1 MIKLT
6 RVDYRLIH
14 GQVAM
19 SWTHALD
26 VDCILL
32 ASDAVAKDDMRK
44 AALRL
49 ARPSGVKLVIKDVD
63 AAIEA
68 LNSGVT
74 DKYSLFIIAET
85 IEDVY
90 RLAKGCKDIKEINL
104 GGTRKTPRPRFIRP
118 LQSSRPR
125 KMPSISKNSWAMAWS
140 SKSVRFPMTLRCL
153 PRTFFSRKHAGARY
167 LLNRYSMSKPVD
179 HLIDGLFIEE
189 KSKKFEIVL
198 A

>member
-49 ARPSGVKLVIKDVD
+49 ARPNGVKLGAQQRRYRQVF
-63 AAIEA
+63 A
-68 LNSGVT
+68 
-74 DKYSLFIIAET
+74 
-85 IEDVY
+85 VY
-90 RLAKGCKDIKEINL
+90 HR
-104 GGTRKTPRPRFIRP
+104 
-118 LQSSRPR
+118 
-125 KMPSISKNSWAMAWS
+125 
-140 SKSVRFPMTLRCL
+140 
-153 PRTFFSRKHAGARY
+153 
-167 LLNRYSMSKPVD
+167 
-179 HLIDGLFIEE
+179 
-189 KSKKFEIVL
+189 
-198 A
+198 

>member
-68 LNSGVT
+68 LNAALPTSIRCLS
-74 DKYSLFIIAET
+74 SLR
-85 IEDVY
+85 
-90 RLAKGCKDIKEINL
+90 RLKMSIVSLRVAKTSKRSIWVEPE
-104 GGTRKTPRPRFIRP
+104 RPPRPRFIRP

-125 KMPSISKNSWAMAWS
+125 KMPSISKNSWAMAWP

>member
-125 KMPSISKNSWAMAWS
+125 KMPSISKNSWAMAWP

-189 KSKKFEIVL
+189 KSKKL
-198 A
+198 K

>member
-26 VDCILL
+26 VDCILC

-49 ARPSGVKLVIKDVD
+49 ARPNGVKLVIKDVN

-74 DKYSLFIIAET
+74 DKYSLFIIVET
-85 IEDVY
+85 IEDAY
-90 RLAKGCKDIKEINL
+90 RLAKGCKTSRRSIWAEL
-104 GGTRKTPRPRFIRP
+104 ESLPRPRFIRP
-118 LQSSRPR
+118 PRSLRP
-125 KMPSISKNSWAMAWS
+125 KPMPSISKSLSTMAWL
-140 SKSVRFPMTLRCL
+140 SKSVRFPMTQRYL
-153 PRTFFSRKHAGARY
+153 PRTFSSWKHA
-167 LLNRYSMSKPVD
+167 
-179 HLIDGLFIEE
+179 
-189 KSKKFEIVL
+189 IV
-198 A
+198 

>member
-118 LQSSRPR
+118 LRSLRPR
-125 KMPSISKNSWAMAWS
+125 KMPSISKNSWAMAWP

-189 KSKKFEIVL
+189 KSK
-198 A
+198 

>member
-49 ARPSGVKLVIKDVD
+49 ARPNGVKLVIKDVD

-74 DKYSLFIIAET
+74 DKYSLFITLRRLKMSIVSLRVAKTSKRSIWAEP
-85 IEDVY
+85 E
-90 RLAKGCKDIKEINL
+90 RPL
-104 GGTRKTPRPRFIRP
+104 RPRFIRP
-118 LQSSRPR
+118 LRSLRPR
-125 KMPSISKNSWAMAWS
+125 KMPSISKSSWAMAWP
-140 SKSVRFPMTLRCL
+140 SKSVRSPMTLRCL
-153 PRTFFSRKHAGARY
+153 PRTFSSRKHVDARH
-167 LLNRYSMSKPVD
+167 LLNQCSMPMPVD
-179 HLIDGLFIEE
+179 HLIGGLFI
-189 KSKKFEIVL
+189 
-198 A
+198 

>member
-49 ARPSGVKLVIKDVD
+49 ARPNGVKLVIKNVD

-74 DKYSLFIIAET
+74 DKYRCLSSLR
-85 IEDVY
+85 
-90 RLAKGCKDIKEINL
+90 RLKMSIVSLRVAKTSKRSIWVEPERPL
-104 GGTRKTPRPRFIRP
+104 RPRFIRP
-118 LQSSRPR
+118 LRSLRPR
-125 KMPSISKNSWAMAWS
+125 KMPSISKSSWAMAWP

-153 PRTFFSRKHAGARY
+153 PRTFSSRKHVDARH
-167 LLNRYSMSKPVD
+167 LLNQCSMPMPVD
-179 HLIDGLFIEE
+179 HLIGGLFIKE
-189 KSKKFEIVL
+189 KSKKYEIVL

>member
-49 ARPSGVKLVIKDVD
+49 ARPDGVKLVIKDVD

-85 IEDVY
+85 IEDAY
-90 RLAKGCKDIKEINL
+90 RLAKGCKDTIWVEPERPL
-104 GGTRKTPRPRFIRP
+104 RPRFIRP

-125 KMPSISKNSWAMAWS
+125 KMPSISKSSWTMVWP

-153 PRTFFSRKHAGARY
+153 PRTFFSRKHAGGRY
-167 LLNRYSMSKPVD
+167 LLN
-179 HLIDGLFIEE
+179 
-189 KSKKFEIVL
+189 
-198 A
+198 

>member
-74 DKYSLFIIAET
+74 DKYSLFIIAE
-85 IEDVY
+85 
-90 RLAKGCKDIKEINL
+90 RLKMSIVSLRVAKTSKRSIWVEPE
-104 GGTRKTPRPRFIRP
+104 RPPRPRFIRP

-125 KMPSISKNSWAMAWS
+125 KMPSISKNSWAMAWP

-153 PRTFFSRKHAGARY
+153 PRTFSSRKHVDARH
-167 LLNRYSMSKPVD
+167 LLNQCSMPMPVD
-179 HLIDGLFIEE
+179 HLIGGLFIKE
-189 KSKKFEIVL
+189 KSKKSEIVL

>member
-125 KMPSISKNSWAMAWS
+125 KMPSISKNSWAMAWP

-153 PRTFFSRKHAGARY
+153 PRTFSSRKHVDARH
-167 LLNRYSMSKPVD
+167 LLNQCSMPMPVD
-179 HLIDGLFIEE
+179 HLIGGLFIKE
-189 KSKKFEIVL
+189 KSKKSEIVL

>member
-49 ARPSGVKLVIKDVD
+49 ARPNGVKLVIKDVD

-74 DKYSLFIIAET
+74 DKYSLFIITET

-104 GGTRKTPRPRFIRP
+104 GGTRKTPETTLHPTPAIFA
-118 LQSSRPR
+118 R
-125 KMPSISKNSWAMAWS
+125 KMPSISKSSWAMAWP
-140 SKSVRFPMTLRCL
+140 SKSVRSPMTLRCL
-153 PRTFFSRKHAGARY
+153 PRTFSSRKHVDARH
-167 LLNRYSMSKPVD
+167 LLNQCSMPMPVD
-179 HLIDGLFIEE
+179 HLIGGLFIKE
-189 KSKKFEIVL
+189 KSKKI
-198 A
+198 